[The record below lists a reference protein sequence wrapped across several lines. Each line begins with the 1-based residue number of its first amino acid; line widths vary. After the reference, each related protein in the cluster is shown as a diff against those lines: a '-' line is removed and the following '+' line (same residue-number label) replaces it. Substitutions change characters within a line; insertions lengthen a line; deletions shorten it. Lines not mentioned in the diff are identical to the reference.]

1 MPSAFRKLMTLEVA
15 NVPAVVSRLAS
26 DSPSVGDA
34 SVTVQSTKPARIMSV
49 DMLRGII
56 MVIMALDHVRDYFTN
71 VHFDPADLT
80 QTTVALFFT
89 RWITHFCAPVFVFL
103 AGTGAFLSAS
113 RGKPIGELARFL
125 WTRGLMLVIFEATVV
140 RFAWLFNFSAN
151 LLIVQVIWAI
161 GVSMICLAAFVYLS
175 KRTIAI
181 IGIVMIV
188 GHNALDGIKP
198 ETFGSLGWLWG
209 ILHVSQPFQLSPH
222 TVFFP
227 IYPLIPWIGVM
238 AAGYVFGSIML
249 YEPDRR
255 KKTLLQ
261 LGTCLTALFVI
272 IRGVNVYGDLVPWTA
287 QKDAVFTVLSFINTT
302 KYPPSLDY
310 LLMTLG
316 PSILALALFERAG
329 GKMGQFFV
337 TYGRVPMFY
346 YIVHLYV
353 IHALA
358 IVAGAMQ
365 GFGISP
371 FFDVFL
377 GYPRA
382 YGFGLAVV
390 YMVWIG
396 VVLALYPLCRWF
408 GELKR
413 RRKDV
418 WLSYL

>member
-1 MPSAFRKLMTLEVA
+1 MPPAFRKLVTLDIA
-15 NVPAVVSRLAS
+15 NAPATAS
-26 DSPSVGDA
+26 GSVTTVGTIPTPSV
-34 SVTVQSTKPARIMSV
+34 KPPRLVSV

-56 MVIMALDHVRDYFTN
+56 MVVMALDHVRDYFTN
-71 VHFDPADLT
+71 VHFDPTDLT
-80 QTTVALFFT
+80 QTTVALFLT

-113 RGKPIGELARFL
+113 RGKPIKELSRFL
-125 WTRGLMLVIFEATVV
+125 WTRGMMLVIFEATVV

-161 GVSMICLAAFVYLS
+161 GASMIRLAGFVHLS

-188 GHNALDGIKP
+188 GHNLLDGIKP

-209 ILHVSQPFQLSPH
+209 VLHVSQPFQLSPH

-249 YEPDRR
+249 YEPERRR
-255 KKTLLQ
+255 KTLVR
-261 LGTCLTALFVI
+261 LGFGLTALFLI
-272 IRGVNVYGDLVPWTA
+272 IREINMYGDLVPWTA
-287 QKDAVFTVLSFINTT
+287 QKDAVSTFLSFINTT

-329 GKMGQFFV
+329 GKTAQFFV

-353 IHALA
+353 IHVLA
-358 IVAGAMQ
+358 VVAGAMQ

-377 GYPRA
+377 GYPQA
-382 YGFGLAVV
+382 YGFGLVVV
-390 YMVWIG
+390 YVVWIG

-408 GELKR
+408 GELKH

>member
-1 MPSAFRKLMTLEVA
+1 MALSIRKLMTLEVGNA
-15 NVPAVVSRLAS
+15 HAVAPGLVDYSSPVAVLPVST
-26 DSPSVGDA
+26 PSV
-34 SVTVQSTKPARIMSV
+34 KPPRLVSV

-71 VHFDPADLT
+71 VHFDPTDLT

-113 RGKPIGELARFL
+113 RGKPIKELSRFL

-140 RFAWLFNFSAN
+140 RFAWLFNFSTN

-161 GVSMICLAAFVYLS
+161 GVSMICLAGFIHLS

-188 GHNALDGIKP
+188 GHNALDGIKT
-198 ETFGSLGWLWG
+198 EVFGSFGWLWG
-209 ILHVSQPFQLSPH
+209 ILHVSQPFQISLD

-249 YEPDRR
+249 YEPERR
-255 KKTLLQ
+255 RNALFR
-261 LGTCLTALFVI
+261 LGTGLTILFVV
-272 IRGVNVYGDLVPWTA
+272 IRGINVYGDLLPWTT
-287 QKDAVFTVLSFINTT
+287 QKNAVFTVLSFLNTT

-316 PSILALALFERAG
+316 PSILALGFFDGRG
-329 GKMGQFFV
+329 GKAGQFFV

-346 YIVHLYV
+346 YIVHLYL

-358 IVAGAMQ
+358 VVAGGMQ
-365 GFGISP
+365 GFGIAP

-377 GYPRA
+377 GYPHA

-390 YMVWIG
+390 YAVWIG
-396 VVLALYPLCRWF
+396 VVLALYPVCRWF